1 MAYKL
6 QTSGQKVAVPNYCHT
21 GSSNRRKSEV
31 DSQLPLHYNFV
42 SGNFSR
48 SLRRQTIH
56 CFIDH
61 SRH

>member
-6 QTSGQKVAVPNYCHT
+6 HKSGQKVAVPNYCHT
-21 GSSNRRKSEV
+21 GSYNRRKSEV
-31 DSQLPLHYNFV
+31 ESQRLLQYNFV
-42 SGNFSR
+42 SSDFSR
-48 SLRRQTIH
+48 SLRRQTMH